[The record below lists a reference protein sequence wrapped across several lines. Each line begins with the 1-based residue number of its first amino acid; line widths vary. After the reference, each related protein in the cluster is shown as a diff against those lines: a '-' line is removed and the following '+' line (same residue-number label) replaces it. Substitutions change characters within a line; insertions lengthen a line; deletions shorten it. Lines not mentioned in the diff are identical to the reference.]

1 MTSTWRFVAAAV
13 FAALLAPGCV
23 SIKEPLVKLNAGDL
37 DGGGSKPD
45 TRVKSTDSDEV
56 RQLKQEIGRLER
68 QAADLREDAAR
79 EKAKRKKAE
88 DERDRAKDQAE
99 DLEDRIKDLQKQL
112 DKALRRT

>member
-1 MTSTWRFVAAAV
+1 MSDTWKLAAV
-13 FAALLAPGCV
+13 VVLAAVLAPGCV
-23 SIKEPLVKLNAGDL
+23 SIKEPLVKLDASDI

-56 RQLKQEIGRLER
+56 RQLKAEVTRLQRE
-68 QAADLREDAAR
+68 AADLREDAAR

-88 DERDRAKDQAE
+88 DERDRAEDRIE